1 MDIKDLNRSQLILLA
16 LLLSFVTSLAT
27 GITTVTLMQQAPDS
41 VTIPITKVVRETVEK
56 IVPAKDIPAQAV
68 LSEEEKDLL
77 SQLKSMEYS
86 SAILLK
92 IKDGE
97 EEIIARGF
105 YISNDIVVISKR
117 IEEPNKDEKYIVK
130 SVLGEQIVDSIK
142 KEDSY
147 SILKLV
153 SKIDED
159 NISVNENTKEN
170 NNQDQQFE
178 ESAQI
183 PSSN

>member
-41 VTIPITKVVRETVEK
+41 VTIPITKVVRQTVEK
-56 IVPAKDIPAQAV
+56 IVPVKDLPNEAT

-86 SAILLK
+86 SAIL
-92 IKDGE
+92 IKEKGE
-97 EEIIARGF
+97 ERETLARGF
-105 YISNDIVVISKR
+105 YIGNDMVVISR
-117 IEEPNKDEKYIVK
+117 AIDEPKAEEKYIIK
-130 SVLGEQIVDSIK
+130 SILGEQDILSIK

-147 SILKLV
+147 TILQLA
-153 SKIDED
+153 SKIKE
-159 NISVNENTKEN
+159 ENTPTEEN
-170 NNQDQQFE
+170 TNVE
-178 ESAQI
+178 KI
-183 PSSN
+183 PENTAKPE